1 MTKEDIIKNVWAEL
15 NISNKQARDA
25 VEAVFNTLK
34 NVLAKGDQ
42 VEIRGFGKFII
53 REKNTRIGRNPR
65 TGEEAKIT
73 ARRVVTFKP
82 SKIFRNTVN

>member
-15 NISNKQARDA
+15 NISNKQARDV
-25 VEAVFNTLK
+25 VEAVFTTLK
-34 NVLAKGDQ
+34 NVLANGDQ

-65 TGEEAKIT
+65 TGKEAEIT
-73 ARRVVTFKP
+73 ARKVVTFKP

>member
-65 TGEEAKIT
+65 TGEEAEIT